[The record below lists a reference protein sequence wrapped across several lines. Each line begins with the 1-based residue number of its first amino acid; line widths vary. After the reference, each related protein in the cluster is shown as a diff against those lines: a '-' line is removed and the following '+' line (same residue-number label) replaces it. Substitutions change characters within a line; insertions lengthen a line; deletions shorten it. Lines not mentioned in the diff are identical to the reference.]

1 MRDLL
6 RRIPLPEGEHARDAL
21 GAAALAAAIIT
32 MFLAG
37 DNADA
42 LASLDFAATMLAC
55 LVLVWRRRA
64 PLAVL
69 GGVLALF
76 VVVTAVDGE
85 LSTVFVVL
93 VVALYTSTSRIGTV
107 PAALAIGAATTGVVV
122 GVLTLATGS
131 SSDELVSAAAWGGL
145 TSAIGLAM
153 LLYRRGVAKERERAL
168 RAEEARDATA
178 QRRVAEERLRIAR
191 ELHDAVGHH
200 VAVIT
205 VQAGL
210 AEHLLDTKPEAAAA
224 ALARVQEAGARVL
237 EELPVMLR
245 VLRQDDE
252 EGDDAPTPGAADI
265 ASLVGEAREGGL
277 AVDLRAGATPDLSAA
292 ADLAAYRIVQEA
304 LTNARRYGA
313 GAASVT
319 LDPGDDGLAIEVRN
333 AVDPSREPGA
343 GSGFGLV
350 GMRERAAAA
359 EGDVTAER
367 IGDEFVVR
375 AVLPVRGAS
384 PTGKDGAS

>member
-6 RRIPLPEGEHARDAL
+6 GRIPLPEGERARDAL
-21 GAAALAAAIIT
+21 GAAAAAAAIIAL
-32 MFLAG
+32 FLADG
-37 DNADA
+37 DADA
-42 LASLDFAATMLAC
+42 LATLDFAATMVAC
-55 LVLVWRRRA
+55 VALVWRRRV

-69 GGVLALF
+69 GAVLALYI
-76 VVVTAVDGE
+76 VVTAVDGA

-93 VVALYTSTSRIGTV
+93 IVALYTSTSRAGTV
-107 PAALAIGAATTGVVV
+107 PRALAIGVVATAVAAG
-122 GVLTLATGS
+122 TLALATAS
-131 SSDELVSAAAWGGL
+131 SSDQLVSAAAWGGL
-145 TSAIGLAM
+145 ASAIGLAM

-210 AEHLLDTKPEAAAA
+210 AEHLLDTRPAAAAA
-224 ALARVQEAGARVL
+224 ALTRVQEAGARVL

-252 EGDDAPTPGAADI
+252 ERDDAPAQGVADVPT
-265 ASLVGEAREGGL
+265 LVDQTRDGGL
-277 AVDLRAGATPDLSAA
+277 EVDLRSEAAPDLSAA

-304 LTNARRYGA
+304 LTNARRYGT
-313 GAASVT
+313 GAATVSLAVR
-319 LDPGDDGLAIEVRN
+319 DGALAIEVRN

-375 AVLPVRGAS
+375 AVLPVRDAS
-384 PTGKDGAS
+384 PTRKDGAS